1 MLFALIPD
9 PFEMVGVFFAVGV
22 TLLMLYAG
30 YVAVR
35 SLHQKVDQRPKRDF
49 DSGQHDALQERAA
62 RLEEVEARLAELEER
77 VDFTERMLARP
88 EVKSLLSGEE
98 R

>member
-35 SLHQKVDQRPKRDF
+35 SLHQKVEQRPKRDL
-49 DSGQHDALQERAA
+49 DSGQYDALQERVA

-77 VDFTERMLARP
+77 VDFTERMLPQPREQEQLP
-88 EVKSLLSGEE
+88 GRS
-98 R
+98 

>member
-1 MLFALIPD
+1 MLFAAIPD
-9 PFEMVGVFFAVGV
+9 PFEMVGVFFAVGA
-22 TLLMLYAG
+22 TLLFLYAG
-30 YVAVR
+30 FVGVR
-35 SLHQKVDQRPKRDF
+35 WFHRRAASGPSSL
-49 DSGQHDALQERAA
+49 DSGQHEALQDRTA

-88 EVKSLLSGEE
+88 EVKALLPGEG